1 VRYGELQRVLPGFLR
16 RHVLFFEACIEEAVA
31 ACAASLPAGARV
43 LDAGAGE
50 ARHAAHFTGQR
61 YCGVDLAIGDA
72 AWDYSRLDA
81 IAELAALPF
90 PDGCFDA
97 CLNIVT
103 LEHVPGPRDV
113 LHEIARV
120 LAARGRLLLI
130 VPQEWE
136 VHQAPHDYWRFTR
149 HGVARLLSDAGFTD
163 ISIRPA
169 GGFFRLLSRRLLNG
183 LQFFPLLVMPVAAL
197 FLVPPA
203 IILPVFEFLDR
214 RRDFTLG
221 YICTAT
227 KRC

>member
-1 VRYGELQRVLPGFLR
+1 VLT
-16 RHVLFFEACIEEAVA
+16 V
-31 ACAASLPAGARV
+31 
-43 LDAGAGE
+43 
-50 ARHAAHFTGQR
+50 
-61 YCGVDLAIGDA
+61 
-72 AWDYSRLDA
+72 
-81 IAELAALPF
+81 
-90 PDGCFDA
+90 
-97 CLNIVT
+97 
-103 LEHVPGPRDV
+103 
-113 LHEIARV
+113 
-120 LAARGRLLLI
+120 RGRLLLI

-149 HGVARLLSDAGFTD
+149 HGVERLLSDAGFTD

-183 LQFFPLLVMPVAAL
+183 LQFFPPLLMPVAAL